1 MPQTNA
7 FDTLAFT
14 QNLARETRQSLG
26 FRARTRPEAVRWQ
39 QDLREALSALLG
51 GFPQR
56 CALTPRVFEKKDFG
70 RYVRETVIFRSRPG
84 LDVFAYWLL
93 PAETAEDKEKGE
105 RKLPCVICLPG
116 HGRGVDSIV
125 GLDAKGRMR
134 PWGAWGEYA
143 SDFALQCVAAGYAV
157 LAVEQMGFG
166 HRRDETAVAEGPDA
180 SSCQPAAGAA
190 LLLGGTMAGWR
201 VWDAM
206 RAVDYTL
213 TRPEADAGRI
223 AVMGISGGGM
233 TALFTAALDERIR
246 AAVVSG
252 YCNSFRDSILSIPHC
267 IDNYV
272 PGILRVAEMADVA
285 GLIAPRSLFLESG
298 TLDPIFP
305 IKASRAAFR
314 DIRKVYEVFDA
325 LKAVGME
332 AFEGEHRFHGRKA
345 FEFLGKTFSP

>member
-1 MPQTNA
+1 MSQGSS
-7 FDTLAFT
+7 FDTLSFT
-14 QNLARETRQSLG
+14 RTLAESTAQTMR
-26 FRARTRPEAVRWQ
+26 FRARSRPEAVRWQ
-39 QDLREALSALLG
+39 QDLRKALSSLMG

-93 PAETAEDKEKGE
+93 PPQTAEQRENGA

-125 GLDAKGRMR
+125 GMDAKGKMR
-134 PWGAWGEYA
+134 PWGAWGEYQA
-143 SDFALQCVAAGYAV
+143 DFALQCVAAGYAV

-166 HRRDETAVAEGPDA
+166 HRRDEAAEAKGPEA

-190 LLLGGTMAGWR
+190 LLLGQTMAGWR

-206 RAVDYTL
+206 RAVDYAL
-213 TRPEADAGRI
+213 TRPEADPERV

-233 TALFTAALDERIR
+233 SALFTAALDERIR

-252 YCNSFRDSILSIPHC
+252 YCSTFRDSILSLSHC
-267 IDNYV
+267 IDNYI
-272 PGILRVAEMADVA
+272 PGMLLVAEMADVA
-285 GLIAPRSLFLESG
+285 GLVAPRALFLESG
-298 TLDPIFP
+298 SLDPIFP
-305 IKASRAAFR
+305 VKASRASFR
-314 DIRKVYEVFDA
+314 DIRRVYELFDA
-325 LKAVGME
+325 MKAVGME
-332 AFEGEHRFHGRKA
+332 VFEGEHRFHGKKA
-345 FEFLGKTFSP
+345 FEFLGKNFTP